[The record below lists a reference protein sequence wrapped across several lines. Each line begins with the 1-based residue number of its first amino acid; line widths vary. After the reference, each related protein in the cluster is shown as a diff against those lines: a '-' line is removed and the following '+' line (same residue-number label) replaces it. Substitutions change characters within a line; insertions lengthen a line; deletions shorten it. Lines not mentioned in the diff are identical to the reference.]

1 MSSGNVS
8 NLSTHRSS
16 QPRLDI
22 STSTLSREDKL
33 KATLTNLRIHKE
45 ILMRSAKN
53 FTDGNLQRSASKSSL
68 ANINRI
74 IFQMEMA
81 LHELH
86 RRRNASED

>member
-1 MSSGNVS
+1 
-8 NLSTHRSS
+8 
-16 QPRLDI
+16 
-22 STSTLSREDKL
+22 
-33 KATLTNLRIHKE
+33 
-45 ILMRSAKN
+45 MRSAKN

-86 RRRNASED
+86 RRRNASEDSPPQEP